1 MKFIY
6 LYEKWNFIYLYKMK
20 REDFISTKSLEETI
34 SNERKK
40 CGRGNYKLAEDMLDE
55 VWKEK
60 TL

>member
-1 MKFIY
+1 
-6 LYEKWNFIYLYKMK
+6 MK

-55 VWKEK
+55 V
-60 TL
+60 